1 MANSGWSW
9 HLFAAPAIWVARI
22 RGKPVIINYR
32 GGEADSFF
40 NKSFSW
46 IKPSLSKADAIVVPS
61 GFLEAG
67 VSKAR
72 LLDESGAQHHRLS
85 RFKAGMRTSPTAD

>member
-61 GFLEAG
+61 GFLEG
-67 VSKAR
+67 VFRKAW
-72 LLDESGAQHHRLS
+72 LLDECRAQHHRLEPFQGRNANQPYS
-85 RFKAGMRTSPTAD
+85 